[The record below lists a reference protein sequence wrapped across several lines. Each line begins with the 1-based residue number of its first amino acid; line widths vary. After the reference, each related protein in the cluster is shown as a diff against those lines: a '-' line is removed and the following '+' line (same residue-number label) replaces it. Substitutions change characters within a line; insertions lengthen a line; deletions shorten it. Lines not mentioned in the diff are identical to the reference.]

1 MASDEKQ
8 LAHAMRH
15 IDRIKEGT
23 YPAVV
28 ERDGDYR
35 IVEREWNDMPDRSK
49 LAILQ
54 DAVDWAG
61 VSNRDQAHILLSEI
75 DPGKISDA
83 QRNRLIDMAVGD
95 DSYEKMLEEKA
106 RAGTGRGKDKNKER

>member
-1 MASDEKQ
+1 MPSDQKRLNQ
-8 LAHAMRH
+8 VMGH

-28 ERDGDYR
+28 EREGQHR
-35 IVEREWNDMPDRSK
+35 IQERPWKDMPERSK

-54 DAVDWAG
+54 DAVDWSG
-61 VSNRDQAHILLSEI
+61 VTNRDQAHILLGEI

-83 QRNRLIDMAVGD
+83 QRNGLIEMATAG
-95 DSYEKMLEEKA
+95 EEIT
-106 RAGTGRGKDKNKER
+106 RESGGRGR